1 MQHNLQKEIH
11 LKKCQNENETL
22 GIEMFGRCYKKTQLK
37 AQNSKGEI
45 LPHSNVIWHVYIF
58 KVDFWLRYRGP
69 LLCNLIS

>member
-45 LPHSNVIWHVYIF
+45 Y
-58 KVDFWLRYRGP
+58 
-69 LLCNLIS
+69 LILM